1 MSKYHVIREGPG
13 EILPPRQLNIAAVR
27 RDATQAAAFLPVQR
41 RHRRPRQGGVPQ
53 AAELAPGQLRQHTDG
68 HGTVRVDIAA
78 EAAGDVY
85 AVQRRRV
92 HVPLPE
98 QHLDPSTLGAELGRL
113 YKANLLNQ
121 VWAKLFSAEMV
132 KSGQIRFPDY
142 RWGEDRLFIFDCL
155 ERAGSVAVLPECK
168 YSYIMHPGQ
177 SLISSYYD
185 KKFEVCL
192 AADTRAQQLCRRF
205 GAEDDEDF
213 RYMFAKSVFS
223 CLTTL
228 FSPGCRLNR
237 NEKRGVI
244 RGIITNEQLRER
256 SRKPFGGAAVKLLS
270 AVMRSGSV
278 TLNYAVFRF
287 VAWAGQAAPR
297 VFTKLKH
304 RK

>member
-1 MSKYHVIREGPG
+1 M
-13 EILPPRQLNIAAVR
+13 
-27 RDATQAAAFLPVQR
+27 
-41 RHRRPRQGGVPQ
+41 
-53 AAELAPGQLRQHTDG
+53 
-68 HGTVRVDIAA
+68 
-78 EAAGDVY
+78 AGY
-85 AVQRRRV
+85 TR
-92 HVPLPE
+92 
-98 QHLDPSTLGAELGRL
+98 
-113 YKANLLNQ
+113 LNQ
-121 VWAKLFSAEMV
+121 VWAKLFSAAMI
-132 KSGQIRFPDY
+132 KAGQIRFPDY

-192 AADTRAQQLCRRF
+192 AADARAQQLCRRF
-205 GAEDDEDF
+205 GAENDADF
-213 RYMFAKSVFS
+213 RYMFVKSVFS

-237 NEKRGVI
+237 TEKREVI
-244 RGIITNEQLRER
+244 RGVITNEQLRER

-278 TLNYAVFRF
+278 TLNYAAFHF

-297 VFTKLKH
+297 FFTKLKH

>member
-1 MSKYHVIREGPG
+1 MFADSDDLLERGALEYALTEGRG
-13 EILPPRQLNIAAVR
+13 ADLVLMGFSIKN
-27 RDATQAAAFLPVQR
+27 
-41 RHRRPRQGGVPQ
+41 
-53 AAELAPGQLRQHTDG
+53 TDG
-68 HGTVRVDIAA
+68 STASYR
-78 EAAGDVY
+78 E
-85 AVQRRRV
+85 
-92 HVPLPE
+92 PE
-98 QHLDPSTLGAELGRL
+98 QHLDPTTLGAELGRL

-121 VWAKLFSAEMV
+121 VWAKLFSAEMI
-132 KSGQIRFPDY
+132 KAGHIRFPDY

-192 AADTRAQQLCRRF
+192 EADARAQQLCRRF
-205 GAEDDEDF
+205 GAEDDADF
-213 RYMFAKSVFS
+213 RYMFVKSVFS

-228 FSPGCRLNR
+228 FSPGCRLSR
-237 NEKRGVI
+237 DEKRDVI

-278 TLNYAVFRF
+278 TLNYAAFHF

-297 VFTKLKH
+297 FFTKLKH